1 MSIESIFPS
10 RSMYEILLNI
20 PSNRCNM
27 IFTMLIRHN
36 SFVKCEV
43 EIVIRVNIIQISLCS
58 LHFSFRDTRLTFVFI
73 SRTSLGPCILLV
85 ASEVICSAREMMKC
99 RTTNTTKV
107 AYKMHYTTPR
117 ARRGLVNSSAT
128 KYVRE

>member
-1 MSIESIFPS
+1 
-10 RSMYEILLNI
+10 
-20 PSNRCNM
+20 
-27 IFTMLIRHN
+27 MLIRHN
-36 SFVKCEV
+36 SSVKCEV
-43 EIVIRVNIIQISLCS
+43 EIVIRLSIIQISLRS
-58 LHFSFRDTRLTFVFI
+58 LHFSLRSTPRLTFMFI
-73 SRTSLGPCILLV
+73 PRTSLGPCILLV

-128 KYVRE
+128 EYIRE

>member
-1 MSIESIFPS
+1 MSVESAFPLIS
-10 RSMYEILLNI
+10 IKKLLLNFLR
-20 PSNRCNM
+20 NKCKM

-43 EIVIRVNIIQISLCS
+43 EIVIRVSIIQISLHS
-58 LHFSFRDTRLTFVFI
+58 LHFSLRDTRLTFMFI
-73 SRTSLGPCILLV
+73 PRTSLGPCILLV

-128 KYVRE
+128 EYIRE

>member
-1 MSIESIFPS
+1 
-10 RSMYEILLNI
+10 
-20 PSNRCNM
+20 
-27 IFTMLIRHN
+27 MLIRHN
-36 SFVKCEV
+36 SFVKCEGG
-43 EIVIRVNIIQISLCS
+43 IVIQVSIIQISLRS
-58 LHFSFRDTRLTFVFI
+58 LHFSFWGTRLTFMFI
-73 SRTSLGPCILLV
+73 SRTSPGPCILLV

-128 KYVRE
+128 KYVQE